1 MTKKKRSRVNFLQNL
16 AIVLLTLSS
25 IFLYARSQFYNLGF
39 SVGRGEFAPFS
50 QSAPLSTLPGD
61 LHSTMSIPL
70 RIAVTGPYGRS
81 SDLRLSTSDPDF
93 EPLGTLLNEVLGSA
107 KAFSAC
113 SEEDFLGALTSGSSV
128 YYDFEFPLPLSIL
141 SGLLGLPPQE
151 DNVDLLARRLIV
163 SAQENGKVCLYL
175 WDNEEHWRKSIT
187 AVSLN
192 ALLDTVNLYE
202 LGGAAFAM
210 DLDDPHI
217 HSLAPLTIF
226 PKGAET
232 PDLPVLTASSAVS
245 SMDQLLSALNFNPR
259 TNLRYL
265 DADGTEV
272 IIEGE
277 RAVRMGVGGVLNY
290 QSGGEA
296 MLFIHSREQIPS
308 LWEAAVGVDRIL
320 NSLMGEGSDATL
332 SLCAIHQTGSE
343 TSLQFHYVIDGLP
356 ILFADGIPAAEV
368 RLHGAV
374 VSELK
379 LRCRRYTSSS
389 QSSLLLPL
397 PQALAVAAQ
406 RPGGE
411 LSLCYTDRGGDSVSA
426 EWLSQ

>member
-1 MTKKKRSRVNFLQNL
+1 MTKKNRSRINLLQNL
-16 AIVLLTLSS
+16 TIVLLTLSS
-25 IFLYARSQFYNLGF
+25 IFLYARSQFYSLGL
-39 SVGRGEFAPFS
+39 SPGGGELGRFTP
-50 QSAPLSTLPGD
+50 SAPMAALPGD
-61 LHSTMSIPL
+61 LHSAMSIPL

-81 SDLRLSTSDPDF
+81 SDLRMSTSDPDF

-128 YYDFEFPLPLSIL
+128 YYDFGFPLPLSIL

-163 SAQENGKVCLYL
+163 STKEDEEVCLYL
-175 WDNEEHWRKSIT
+175 WDNEERWRKSVT
-187 AVSLN
+187 ALSPN

-217 HSLAPLTIF
+217 RSLSPLTIF

-245 SMDQLLSALNFNPR
+245 SMDHLLSALNFNPR

-265 DADGTEV
+265 DADGAEV

-277 RAVRMGVGGVLNY
+277 RSVRIGVGGTLNY

-296 MLFIHSREQIPS
+296 MLFIRSRQQAPS
-308 LWEAAVGVDRIL
+308 LWEAAAGVDHIL
-320 NSLMGEGSDATL
+320 NAMIGEDSDAIL
-332 SLCAIHQTGSE
+332 ALCGIRQTGRE
-343 TSLQFHYVIDGLP
+343 TILQFNYVIDGLP
-356 ILFADGIPAAEV
+356 ILFADGVPAAEV
-368 RLHGAV
+368 QLHDAV

-379 LRCRRYTSSS
+379 LRYRRYTPSS

-397 PQALAVAAQ
+397 PQALAISAQ

-411 LSLCYTDRGGDSVSA
+411 LSLSYTDQGGETVSA